1 MKTDESA
8 DICIYRIPECFPT
21 TMEKE
26 VFFAGAKPDLLATY
40 REQEGLRHPV
50 FDQVIVRGT
59 EAVAGALRYGRETV
73 DAVFIDPGAGAGVL
87 HPGIA
92 GRAALNQGH
101 LPAAALLFT
110 QLGVHA
116 GGKEG
121 FLWKPCNILM
131 ITGIPW
137 RTLQSWFHYNRYF
150 QFVHL
155 NYICICRIQA
165 EVSRLQLYAG
175 KRM

>member
-1 MKTDESA
+1 MHVSDPRVLSDHHGEGGVLRRSEAGFVGHIQRAGRTSA
-8 DICIYRIPECFPT
+8 PR
-21 TMEKE
+21 
-26 VFFAGAKPDLLATY
+26 
-40 REQEGLRHPV
+40 
-50 FDQVIVRGT
+50 FDQGIVRGT